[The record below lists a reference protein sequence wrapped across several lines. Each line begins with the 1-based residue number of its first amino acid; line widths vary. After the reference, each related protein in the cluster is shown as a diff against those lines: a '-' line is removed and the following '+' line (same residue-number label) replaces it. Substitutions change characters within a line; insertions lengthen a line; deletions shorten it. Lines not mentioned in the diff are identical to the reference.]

1 MTDEEIRIKVAE
13 SLGAKWHSVLT
24 TPKIERLVL
33 AFRQWTDLGANR
45 WDLPDGRVLSHD
57 VPNYPE
63 DLNAC
68 AEFEAALTDE
78 ERRSY
83 FFHLF
88 GTQRLE
94 DGDLWKAVSATARQR
109 CQAYLK
115 TKGLLP

>member
-1 MTDEEIRIKVAE
+1 MNLTNEEIRIKVAE

-45 WDLPDGRVLSHD
+45 WDLPDGRALSHD

-68 AEFEAALTDE
+68 AEFEKTLTDKE
-78 ERRSY
+78 LWQIDAI
-83 FFHLF
+83 LF
-88 GTQRLE
+88 NLPDCR
-94 DGDLWKAVSATARQR
+94 APFVATARQR
-109 CQAYLK
+109 CLAYLK
-115 TKGLLP
+115 TKGIIP